1 MGVFV
6 AGMGASG
13 LALARRAG
21 LEPLGLVYGVVNRVS
36 ASGGVSVIGEQRRSM
51 EAHLDALHAAL
62 QRMTEQA
69 RALGANGVAGVTIE
83 LRAEAISGTAFMWL
97 LECRATGTAVR
108 DAEAQT
114 EASLWTATLSP
125 QEIWA
130 MRQAGYAPKT
140 VEVGFGAVFANGDRW
155 LARRMM
161 AGQATGINLA
171 NIELSWMSEAVQQA
185 RRLAL
190 AGVEAE

>member
-69 RALGANGVAGVTIE
+69 R
-83 LRAEAISGTAFMWL
+83 
-97 LECRATGTAVR
+97 
-108 DAEAQT
+108 
-114 EASLWTATLSP
+114 
-125 QEIWA
+125 
-130 MRQAGYAPKT
+130 
-140 VEVGFGAVFANGDRW
+140 
-155 LARRMM
+155 
-161 AGQATGINLA
+161 
-171 NIELSWMSEAVQQA
+171 
-185 RRLAL
+185 RLAL
-190 AGVEAE
+190 AGVEAETKQADASGVVGLQVGRRLHRSGTNSLLAEFQATGTAIAALGRASALAPAAVAIDVAEAAPTKPRSTARAAGSARGTS